1 MKFIRIRKK
10 KFLKSDN
17 GLPSHIAIIMD
28 GNGRWAKKRLLPR
41 SFGHR
46 EGIKTIDRI
55 ADVVFSLG
63 VRYLTIFAFSTENW
77 NRPEQEVTGLLG
89 LFRKYLK
96 SKERMLVER
105 GIKLNVLGSRR
116 SFDGELSS
124 LVDRVCSN
132 TAGGTSGTL
141 NICFDYGGRAD
152 IIEAVNECVEK
163 GIKADEKTFAEHLS
177 TGGMPDPDIIIRTGG
192 EHRISNFLLYQSAY
206 SELFFTDTLWP
217 DFSEKEINAI
227 IAEYRKK
234 DRRFGRINEE

>member
-1 MKFIRIRKK
+1 
-10 KFLKSDN
+10 
-17 GLPSHIAIIMD
+17 MD

-46 EGIKTIDRI
+46 EGVKTIDRI
-55 ADVVFSLG
+55 ADEVFTLG

-96 SKERMLVER
+96 SNESKLLKR

-116 SFDGELSS
+116 AFDDELRT
-124 LVDRVCSN
+124 LVDEVCEH
-132 TAGGTSGTL
+132 TSCGKAGTL

-152 IIEAVNECVEK
+152 IVEAVNEFVEA
-163 GIKADEKTFAEHLS
+163 GIKADEKTFAERLQTH
-177 TGGMPDPDIIIRTGG
+177 GMPDPDIIIRTGG

-217 DFSEKEINAI
+217 DFSGEEIKNI

>member
-1 MKFIRIRKK
+1 
-10 KFLKSDN
+10 
-17 GLPSHIAIIMD
+17 MD

-46 EGIKTIDRI
+46 EGVKTIDRI
-55 ADVVFSLG
+55 ADEVFTLG

-96 SKERMLVER
+96 SNESKLLKR

-116 SFDGELSS
+116 AFDDELRT
-124 LVDRVCSN
+124 LVDEVCEH
-132 TAGGTSGTL
+132 TSCGKVGTL

-152 IIEAVNECVEK
+152 IVEAVNEFVEA
-163 GIKADEKTFAEHLS
+163 GVKADEETFAERLQTH
-177 TGGMPDPDIIIRTGG
+177 GMPDPDIIIRTGG

-217 DFSEKEINAI
+217 DFSGEEIKNI